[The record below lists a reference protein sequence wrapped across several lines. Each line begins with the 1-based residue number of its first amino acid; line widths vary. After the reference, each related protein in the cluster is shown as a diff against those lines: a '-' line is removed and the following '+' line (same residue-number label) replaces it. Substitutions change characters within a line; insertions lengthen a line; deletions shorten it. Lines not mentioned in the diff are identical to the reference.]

1 MIQHN
6 KQCKCFIWDTEA
18 TGIYSVNDDS
28 WVVNS
33 VRSAG
38 RYEITGEVVNYVEK
52 LSLWEKARLTTWLIE
67 QRKKGDPSPK
77 VSVSVIC
84 SAVENEEMKH
94 SDRINCL
101 LDYLHNIEDTES
113 NVRDWMGQNG
123 SHHRLE
129 MMARTESVFL
139 LDLFI
144 LINKVKKSGLVDDA
158 LRVTL
163 SGKENL
169 SEENNQSLIGSK
181 VEKRSAMSMGLN

>member
-1 MIQHN
+1 
-6 KQCKCFIWDTEA
+6 
-18 TGIYSVNDDS
+18 
-28 WVVNS
+28 
-33 VRSAG
+33 
-38 RYEITGEVVNYVEK
+38 
-52 LSLWEKARLTTWLIE
+52 
-67 QRKKGDPSPK
+67 
-77 VSVSVIC
+77 
-84 SAVENEEMKH
+84 
-94 SDRINCL
+94 
-101 LDYLHNIEDTES
+101 
-113 NVRDWMGQNG
+113 WMGQNG